1 MRVQDRGAGDRR
13 TYTVVQA
20 PSRST
25 SGPSKLGD
33 AVSVRVLI
41 VDDLEPFR
49 RAARAVVE
57 ATADFEVV
65 GEAASGEASIEAAES
80 LRPDIVLMDVNLP
93 GVSGIEAT
101 RRIRAASPEV
111 MVLLMST
118 REAQEFAGKAAEC
131 GAAGYLS
138 KSSLTPEQ
146 LMELWIAAS

>member
-1 MRVQDRGAGDRR
+1 MAM
-13 TYTVVQA
+13 A
-20 PSRST
+20 
-25 SGPSKLGD
+25 
-33 AVSVRVLI
+33 VRVLI

-57 ATADFEVV
+57 ATADFEVA
-65 GEAASGEASIEAAES
+65 GEAADAEASVEAAES

-93 GVSGIEAT
+93 GISGLEAT
-101 RRIRAASPEV
+101 RRIRATAPWI

-131 GAAGYLS
+131 GAAGYLP

-146 LMELWIAAS
+146 LIELWTAASRSK

>member
-1 MRVQDRGAGDRR
+1 
-13 TYTVVQA
+13 
-20 PSRST
+20 
-25 SGPSKLGD
+25 
-33 AVSVRVLI
+33 VSVRVLI

-101 RRIRAASPEV
+101 RRIRAASPDV

-118 REAQEFAGKAAEC
+118 REAAEFAGKAAEC
-131 GAAGYLS
+131 GAAAYLP
-138 KSSLTPEQ
+138 KSRLTPDQ
-146 LMELWIAAS
+146 LLELWAAAS

>member
-1 MRVQDRGAGDRR
+1 MP
-13 TYTVVQA
+13 VVQA
-20 PSRST
+20 LSLLARLTPN
-25 SGPSKLGD
+25 L
-33 AVSVRVLI
+33 AMAMAVRVLI

-57 ATADFEVV
+57 ATADFEVA
-65 GEAASGEASIEAAES
+65 GEAADGEASVEAAES

-93 GVSGIEAT
+93 GISGLEAT
-101 RRIRAASPEV
+101 RRIRATAPWI

-131 GAAGYLS
+131 GAAGYLP

-146 LMELWIAAS
+146 LMELWTAAS